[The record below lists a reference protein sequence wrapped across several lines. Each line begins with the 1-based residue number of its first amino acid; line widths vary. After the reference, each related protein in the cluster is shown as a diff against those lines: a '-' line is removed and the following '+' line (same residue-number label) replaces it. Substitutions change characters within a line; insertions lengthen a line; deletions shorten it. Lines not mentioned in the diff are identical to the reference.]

1 MNYFK
6 DTFNKV
12 KNTVSSLTKDKFKY
26 FTIEELCRSATANE
40 LNIDNRPT
48 DKQKVYLRLL
58 ILNILDPLREAY
70 GKPTN
75 VTSGF
80 RCEELNIAVG
90 GSLNSHHKC
99 NNGYAAADID
109 TYDKNENIKLF
120 NLAQELN
127 LPFCQLILE
136 NGGEWLHIS
145 YNANDIRKQVLKR

>member
-1 MNYFK
+1 MNIK
-6 DTFNKV
+6 ETINKIKITVNATFN
-12 KNTVSSLTKDKFKY
+12 DKFKY
-26 FTIEELCRSATANE
+26 FTIEELCRSAKAKK

-48 DKQKVYLRLL
+48 EKQKVYMRLL

-70 GKPTN
+70 GKPIN

-80 RCEELNIAVG
+80 RCEELNIAVD

-99 NNGYAAADID
+99 KNGYAAVDID
-109 TYDKNENIKLF
+109 TYDKDENIKLF

-136 NGGEWLHIS
+136 KGGEWLHIS